1 MRFVPQNDRL
11 FLDNGE
17 DSMRGADRQ
26 DVVRILGRRAGRGVE
41 LSRDQTSL
49 TLPARIPIDTWMRI
63 GQDLG
68 AAADSTTWWLGDW
81 LVYGQ
86 DRYPERYRKAID
98 ETALDYQ
105 TLRNYAW
112 IARKFPPGRRRPA
125 LSMQHHAEVASMDPE
140 VQDNWLDRAQQGGW
154 SRNELRRR
162 IRAATTPGTGARPI
176 SVELRL
182 AVTQARRGLWE
193 DAADRANCDLSAW
206 VLDVLDAAA
215 RRGTEDR
222 DRMRIAEA
230 G

>member
-1 MRFVPQNDRL
+1 MRR
-11 FLDNGE
+11 
-17 DSMRGADRQ
+17 ADRSN
-26 DVVRILGRRAGRGVE
+26 DVRILGRRAGRGSE
-41 LSRDQTSL
+41 LSRDHTSL
-49 TLPARIPIDTWMRI
+49 ALPARLPIDAWMRI

-68 AAADSTTWWLGDW
+68 AAADSATWWLGDW

-86 DRYPERYRKAID
+86 ERYPERYRRAIE

-112 IARKFPPGRRRPA
+112 VARKFPPGRRRPA
-125 LSMQHHAEVASMDPE
+125 LSMQHHAEVASLDPE
-140 VQDNWLDRAQQGGW
+140 VQDNWLDRAQQGSW

-162 IRAATTPGTGARPI
+162 IRTATTPGTGARSI

-193 DAADRANCDLSAW
+193 DAADAANRDLSAW
-206 VLDVLDAAA
+206 VLEVLDAAA
-215 RRGTEDR
+215 RRGTEER
-222 DRMRIAEA
+222 EEHDRMRIAEA

>member
-1 MRFVPQNDRL
+1 
-11 FLDNGE
+11 
-17 DSMRGADRQ
+17 MRGADRP
-26 DVVRILGRRAGRGVE
+26 DRVRIVGGRAGRNFE
-41 LSRDQTSL
+41 LSRNQTSL
-49 TLPARIPIDTWMRI
+49 ALPARLPIDMWTRI

-68 AAADSTTWWLGDW
+68 AAADSVTWWLGDW

-86 DRYPERYRKAID
+86 DRYPERYRRAID

-125 LSMQHHAEVASMDPE
+125 LSMQHHAEVASLDPE

-162 IRAATTPGTGARPI
+162 IRAATTPDTGARPL

-206 VLDVLDAAA
+206 MLAVLDAAA
-215 RRGTEDR
+215 RRGTEGR
-222 DRMRIAEA
+222 DRLRIADA

>member
-1 MRFVPQNDRL
+1 
-11 FLDNGE
+11 
-17 DSMRGADRQ
+17 MRGADRQ
-26 DVVRILGRRAGRGVE
+26 DDVRILGRRAGRGFE
-41 LSRDQTSL
+41 LCRDQTSL
-49 TLPARIPIDTWMRI
+49 ALPARLPIDVWMRI
-63 GQDLG
+63 GQNLG
-68 AAADSTTWWLGDW
+68 AAADSATWWLGDW

-125 LSMQHHAEVASMDPE
+125 LSMQHHAEVASLDPE

-162 IRAATTPGTGARPI
+162 IRAATAPGAGARPL

-182 AVTQARRGLWE
+182 DVTQARRGLWE

-206 VLDVLDAAA
+206 MLAVLDAAA
-215 RRGTEDR
+215 RRSAEDR